1 MSNFTSVNIL
11 DMINAIGE
19 EELQLILSDF
29 SCPMNHEIEEFV
41 RKNAIEFA
49 KRKTPVITWICK
61 EMEDLECWK
70 MERQRDLI

>member
-1 MSNFTSVNIL
+1 MSHFTSVNIL

-29 SCPMNHEIEEFV
+29 SCPKNHEIEEFV

-49 KRKTPVITWICK
+49 NARCLLHIWWLTGKAGSW
-61 EMEDLECWK
+61 ESSH
-70 MERQRDLI
+70 